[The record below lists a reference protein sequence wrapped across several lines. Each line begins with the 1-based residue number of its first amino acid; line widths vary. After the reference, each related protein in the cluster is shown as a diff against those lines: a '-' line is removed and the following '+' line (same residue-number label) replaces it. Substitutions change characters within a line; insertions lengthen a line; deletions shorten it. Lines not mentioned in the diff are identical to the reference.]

1 MVTPQH
7 HTAPR
12 DWKSGLPY
20 SLKGRRRPSFQTSLQ
35 WAIKMPHDPK
45 PRPLKSAVLHH
56 PLPKLQYEMDF
67 LERCLRPAWVGSTS
81 PVCLLRAGNTPTSHR
96 PLSAPL
102 PNLSVR
108 ILWPVGN
115 SWVLVAAG
123 FPGGPALLSTSFWW
137 KRRKPGQDWESETAF
152 LQLQLISPG
161 VLSLCFHPKREGEV
175 ILAPKRKK
183 NTT

>member
-20 SLKGRRRPSFQTSLQ
+20 SLKGRRRPSFQPSLQ
-35 WAIKMPHDPK
+35 WAIKMPHNPK

-115 SWVLVAAG
+115 SWVLVASWLPRRPCPPEHILLAEEKETRSG
-123 FPGGPALLSTSFWW
+123 LRIRNSVPPTSVNFPRSSF
-137 KRRKPGQDWESETAF
+137 PLF
-152 LQLQLISPG
+152 SP
-161 VLSLCFHPKREGEV
+161 
-175 ILAPKRKK
+175 
-183 NTT
+183 